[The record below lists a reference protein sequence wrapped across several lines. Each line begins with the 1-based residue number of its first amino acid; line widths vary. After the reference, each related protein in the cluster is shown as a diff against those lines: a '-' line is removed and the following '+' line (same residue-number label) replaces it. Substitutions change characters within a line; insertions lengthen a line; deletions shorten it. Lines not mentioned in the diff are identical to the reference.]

1 MLTIFGQNVRRS
13 DTALTP
19 TVWLCGNAIR
29 IEKYR
34 KLKFVATALIKLSDT
49 DILELSCA
57 GYQKRWKRQS
67 SHGSQVYSSLILYD
81 LNYWF
86 FEKIDGTYMLEND
99 NKTVTISG
107 HHVRFSDS
115 TFVRSS
121 QLCGI
126 TILLPTHW
134 TGEIKPTAL
143 IKLPDEDILELSFGG
158 YERRWKKQ

>member
-81 LNYWF
+81 LNYLF
-86 FEKIDGTYMLEND
+86 FK
-99 NKTVTISG
+99 
-107 HHVRFSDS
+107 
-115 TFVRSS
+115 RSMAPT
-121 QLCGI
+121 CWKMI
-126 TILLPTHW
+126 T
-134 TGEIKPTAL
+134 
-143 IKLPDEDILELSFGG
+143 
-158 YERRWKKQ
+158 RR